1 MVNKRNVNILLF
13 AVLVAAFIYRFAL
26 LTWNT
31 FPPGADIGLHQSVI
45 NSILA
50 PKTTF
55 IYNYYHMGGGIS
67 VTNPGYHIFAAFII
81 SMTGATDYL
90 VQAAVTALFS
100 TLIVLCSFMVVKLI
114 WGELAGF
121 VVAVLAAF
129 SASDIIMLCW
139 AGYPNVVTLAL
150 IPLLFYLFLQ
160 PTKLSQTN
168 YLIVTAIIT
177 SALFLTHM
185 FSAIIFLTIASF
197 ALIISVAF
205 SKSTGFTKKKAASWI
220 IPTFFGFILASPYIL
235 SVLPTYFGSQG
246 AITGAVS
253 VMKQAVVETRT
264 VPTLILVLAIMPIVL
279 FLVFSKKRTGNYLTL
294 PSVLFAS
301 AMLVPV
307 VAAQCYLLGFFL
319 DYERFLYFLALP
331 AIACVGLVIVELS
344 RIIPNKLQKSRV
356 KASAA
361 KLKPVLLTILVVV
374 CLLTPLFTLP
384 SVAFEQ
390 ASFYQVMDPAKY
402 QAIQWIKANTTE
414 KSVIVS
420 DAEYGWWISGFSQ
433 RPTLSAVDPQYL
445 ILQREFAP
453 AQVARNLL
461 KADYS
466 MDNGLLEIEQAGAY
480 ANDSTHEIY
489 AITNSSI
496 IKPLVFSINDLKVS
510 LLYRDG
516 NLPEETNLANFTSS
530 NTQVLQ
536 DGNSTSFI
544 ITRENAQYRIT
555 EEITLTQGT
564 QFARITFSFQNFNDT
579 SFDWIR
585 IPFQSR
591 GELVQYANSIGI
603 IDNTLHIA
611 NQVVFPDNQLGKDV
625 LLEENA
631 DSYEL
636 VFNLGGKD
644 SAQATFY
651 AGLYQ
656 YEPNNSNSG
665 VSQTS
670 FYESLIENSTK
681 TYLNQ
686 ISGDPVECFDYRAA
700 LTQWNIDYIVVCDPI
715 VIERFSSDATFKVAY
730 ENSEVT
736 IFQVAR

>member
-1 MVNKRNVNILLF
+1 MLSKRRVSVLLF

-45 NSILA
+45 NSILS

-67 VTNPGYHIFAAFII
+67 VTNPGYHIFSAFII
-81 SMTGATDYL
+81 SMTGATDYV
-90 VQAAVTALFS
+90 VQATVTALFS
-100 TLIVLCSFMVVKLI
+100 TLIVACSFMVVKLI

-121 VVAVLAAF
+121 VVAVLATF
-129 SASDIIMLCW
+129 SASDIIMLAW

-160 PTKLSQTN
+160 PTKLSKTN
-168 YLIVTAIIT
+168 YLIVTAIVM
-177 SALFLTHM
+177 SALFLTHV
-185 FSAIIFLTIASF
+185 FSAIVFLTIASL
-197 ALIISVAF
+197 ALIVSLAL
-205 SKSTGFTKKKAASWI
+205 SKSTGFTKKTAFSWI
-220 IPTFFGFILASPYIL
+220 IPIFFGFILASPYML

-246 AITGAVS
+246 AITGTVS

-264 VPTLILVLAIMPIVL
+264 VPTLILALAILPIVL
-279 FLVFSKKRTGNYLTL
+279 FLVFSKKRSGKYFTL

-301 AMLVPV
+301 AMHVPV
-307 VAAQCYLLGFFL
+307 VAAQCYLFGFFL
-319 DYERFLYFLALP
+319 DYERFLYFLAFP
-331 AIACVGLVIVELS
+331 AIACVGVVIVELS
-344 RIIPNKLQKSRV
+344 RVIPDRLQKSRLKV
-356 KASAA
+356 PSA
-361 KLKPVLLTILVVV
+361 KLKPVLLAVLVVV

-384 SVAFEQ
+384 TVAFEQ

-402 QAIQWIKANTTE
+402 EAIQWLRANTTE
-414 KSVIVS
+414 GSVVVS
-420 DAEYGWWISGFSQ
+420 DAEFGWWISGFSE

-466 MDNGLLEIEQAGAY
+466 MDNGLLEIQQVGAY
-480 ANDSTHEIY
+480 ANGSTHEIY

-496 IKPLVFSINDLKVS
+496 FKPLVFSINDLKVS

-516 NLPEETNLANFTSS
+516 NAPEETKLADFTSS
-530 NTQVLQ
+530 NTQVLK

-544 ITRENAQYRIT
+544 ITRENAQYRVI
-555 EEITLTQGT
+555 EEITLTAGT
-564 QFARITFSFQNFNDT
+564 RFARITFSFQNFNDT

-603 IDNTLHIA
+603 MDNTLHIA
-611 NQVVFPDNQLGKDV
+611 NQVVFPANQLGKDV
-625 LLEENA
+625 LLEQNA

-636 VFNLGGKD
+636 VFSLGGKA

-656 YEPNNSNSG
+656 FEPNESGISQVNYYQGLMGNVTNSYLTR
-665 VSQTS
+665 VSDSQ
-670 FYESLIENSTK
+670 
-681 TYLNQ
+681 
-686 ISGDPVECFDYRAA
+686 VECFDYRAA
-700 LTQWNIDYIVVCDPI
+700 LSQWNISYIVVRDPA
-715 VIERFSSDATFKVAY
+715 VTERFSTDATFKVAY

-736 IFQVAR
+736 IFKVAT